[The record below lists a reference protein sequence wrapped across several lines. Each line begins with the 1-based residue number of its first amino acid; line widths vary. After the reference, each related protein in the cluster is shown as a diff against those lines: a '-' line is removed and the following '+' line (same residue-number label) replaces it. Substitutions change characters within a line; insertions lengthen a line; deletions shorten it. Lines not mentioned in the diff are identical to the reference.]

1 MSVDKEIDRLGKYL
15 MENFP
20 NEIDKEV
27 FGHGGSVVDVVIR
40 LLDRL
45 KIIDTNI
52 RRYQILERKS

>member
-27 FGHGGSVVDVVIR
+27 LRHGGSVVDVAIR

>member
-27 FGHGGSVVDVVIR
+27 LGHGGSVVDVAMR
-40 LLDRL
+40 LLAKF